1 MSDDRHDDDMAEE
14 RQPDR
19 LKASV
24 RSMPVWL
31 IILVAVAIGLLGGAM
46 VEALWV
52 SMMGEQQ
59 GPGLDNASAI
69 DRCAEPLDDAPLAAD
84 QQLEGAMIGPAEP
97 PRKAPEQ

>member
-1 MSDDRHDDDMAEE
+1 MNDDPVDDAVAEE
-14 RQPDR
+14 CKQSPRMTATR
-19 LKASV
+19 WTH
-24 RSMPVWL
+24 VWL
-31 IILVAVAIGLLGGAM
+31 IVLLAFLIGCFGGGVLNSA
-46 VEALWV
+46 WV

-97 PRKAPEQ
+97 PREAPEQ